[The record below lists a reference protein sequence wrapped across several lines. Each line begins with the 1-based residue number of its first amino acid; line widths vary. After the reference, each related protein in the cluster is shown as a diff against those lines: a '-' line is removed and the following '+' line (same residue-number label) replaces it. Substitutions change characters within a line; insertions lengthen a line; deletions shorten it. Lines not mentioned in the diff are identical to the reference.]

1 MTAWGPFLE
10 QNMINRR
17 VFLTHALA
25 GLALLA
31 LEPALAEKAA
41 PKKPSG
47 TVSIDETQIAFIVGG
62 SFGKGQLKF
71 HGQTHDFKISGI
83 SAGANFGASKV
94 SAVGEVYDLK
104 KLADFP
110 GTYVQLEG
118 GITLAGGV
126 GGTVLK
132 NQHGVIMRL
141 QSTSQGLQFNL
152 SSSGVTVKME

>member
-1 MTAWGPFLE
+1 
-10 QNMINRR
+10 MIKRR

-31 LEPALAEKAA
+31 LGPALAEKAA

-126 GGTVLK
+126 GGTVMK

>member
-1 MTAWGPFLE
+1 MIHRRALLTA
-10 QNMINRR
+10 
-17 VFLTHALA
+17 ALA
-25 GLALLA
+25 GLTLIATGTT
-31 LEPALAEKAA
+31 LAEKQAA
-41 PKKPSG
+41 KKPSG
-47 TVSIDETQIAFIVGG
+47 TVSIDETQFAFIVGG
-62 SFGKGQLKF
+62 SFGKGTLKF
-71 HGQTHDFKISGI
+71 QGKTHDFKINGI

-104 KLADFP
+104 KLSDFP

-152 SSSGVTVKME
+152 SSSGVSVKME

>member
-1 MTAWGPFLE
+1 MTAWAPFLE
-10 QNMINRR
+10 QNMIKRR

-31 LEPALAEKAA
+31 LGPALAEKAA

>member
-1 MTAWGPFLE
+1 
-10 QNMINRR
+10 MIKRR

-31 LEPALAEKAA
+31 MGPALAEKSA

-62 SFGKGQLKF
+62 SFGKGQLNF

-132 NQHGVIMRL
+132 NQNGVIMRL